1 MINYPRHFPQI
12 VLNVGDA
19 FRLEDVDCI
28 WKREETNE
36 EGLAGIHQ
44 TRSRSYCGGIKA
56 NRYLR
61 GWMLV
66 RRKQVLF
73 RLLLLTA
80 VYTLFA
86 LTHRTTTSHL
96 PTMKNS
102 GAKRRE
108 RTRGAVFY
116 PRLGTRYVYDRDQLL
131 VYRVL
136 FKFKLHSRHEID
148 PFMRALPRDI
158 RIFLAFLIKKKFR
171 GWKIWRN
178 IRYIVSY
185 T

>member
-158 RIFLAFLIKKKFR
+158 RIFLAFLIKKK
-171 GWKIWRN
+171 I
-178 IRYIVSY
+178 
-185 T
+185 